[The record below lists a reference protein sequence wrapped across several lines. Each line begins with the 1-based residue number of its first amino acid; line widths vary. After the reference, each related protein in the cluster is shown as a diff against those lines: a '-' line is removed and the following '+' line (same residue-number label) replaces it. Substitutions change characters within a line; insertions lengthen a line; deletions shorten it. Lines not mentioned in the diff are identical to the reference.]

1 MKGASMTTAQHQ
13 KPDFLTKPTLVGKKT
28 ILRPFSAD
36 DADAMANAIN
46 DPEVV
51 ILTGSGDPTK
61 ISRAD
66 LANWYGSRNLQDDRL
81 DLAITDRMSG
91 ICCGEAVL
99 NEYNA
104 TANSCNFRILIGPAG
119 RGQGLGQ
126 EAVQLILD
134 HAFTFLGLHRVELEV
149 YAFNPRA
156 RHIYEKAGFR
166 IEGIRREVIQTQ
178 EGWADAITMAIL
190 DHEWLQLKPV

>member
-1 MKGASMTTAQHQ
+1 MTTTQPQ
-13 KPDFLTKPTLVGKKT
+13 KPDFLTKPVLVGKQT

-36 DADAMANAIN
+36 DTDAMTMAIN

-51 ILTGSGDPTK
+51 ILTGSDDSAA
-61 ISRAD
+61 ISHKE
-66 LANWYGSRNLQDDRL
+66 LAEWYGSRNDQDNRL
-81 DLAITDRMSG
+81 DLAITDRMTG

-119 RGQGLGQ
+119 RGRGLGQ
-126 EAVQLILD
+126 EAVQLILE
-134 HAFTFLGLHRVELEV
+134 HAFSFLGLHRVELEV

-166 IEGIRREVIQTQ
+166 IEGIRREVIRTKD
-178 EGWADAITMAIL
+178 GWADAIIMAIL
-190 DHEWLQLKPV
+190 DHEWLRMKPV